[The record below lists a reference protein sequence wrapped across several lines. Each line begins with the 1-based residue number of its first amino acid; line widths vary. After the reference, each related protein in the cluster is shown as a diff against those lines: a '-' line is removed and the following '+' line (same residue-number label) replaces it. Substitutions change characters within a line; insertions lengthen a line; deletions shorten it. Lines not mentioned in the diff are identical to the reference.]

1 MQAKTVR
8 WTVFSESPSSYAAK
22 ALPLPT
28 QRGPAP
34 VTPPGVL
41 MSIKVAIASSD
52 GLNINLHFGQ
62 AKSFL
67 IYELQNGSFVQTER
81 RELPA
86 TPVVEPVET
95 TSAAGDVSNCN
106 PSGGFACGSGCG
118 GGGGGCC
125 GGGATGPLAPAV
137 ELLLDCRSVV
147 AAQIGQGMRRQFER
161 NAISVFD
168 IELPIE
174 EALNKLAAYYLKFG
188 D

>member
-1 MQAKTVR
+1 
-8 WTVFSESPSSYAAK
+8 
-22 ALPLPT
+22 
-28 QRGPAP
+28 
-34 VTPPGVL
+34 
-41 MSIKVAIASSD
+41 MSTKIAIATSD
-52 GLNINLHFGQ
+52 NLNIDLHFGQ

-67 IYELQNGSFVQTER
+67 IYELKDSKFELTEK

-86 TPVVEPVET
+86 SENKP
-95 TSAAGDVSNCN
+95 TSPEA
-106 PSGGFACGSGCG
+106 PSPQDFGGSCGGAGFACGSGGGCG
-118 GGGGGCC
+118 GSGGGC
-125 GGGATGPLAPAV
+125 GGGASGPLAPAV

>member
-1 MQAKTVR
+1 
-8 WTVFSESPSSYAAK
+8 
-22 ALPLPT
+22 
-28 QRGPAP
+28 
-34 VTPPGVL
+34 
-41 MSIKVAIASSD
+41 MSTKIAIATSD
-52 GLNINLHFGQ
+52 NLNIDLHFGQ

-67 IYELQNGSFVQTER
+67 IYELKDSKFELTEK

-86 TPVVEPVET
+86 SENKP
-95 TSAAGDVSNCN
+95 TSPEAPSPQDFGGGCGGAGFGCG
-106 PSGGFACGSGCG
+106 SGGGGSGGGCG
-118 GGGGGCC
+118 GG
-125 GGGATGPLAPAV
+125 ASGPLAPAV

>member
-1 MQAKTVR
+1 
-8 WTVFSESPSSYAAK
+8 
-22 ALPLPT
+22 
-28 QRGPAP
+28 
-34 VTPPGVL
+34 

-52 GLNINLHFGQ
+52 GLNIDLHFGQ

-67 IYELQNGSFVQTER
+67 IYELKDKKFELTEK
-81 RELPA
+81 RELPSGEN
-86 TPVVEPVET
+86 EP
-95 TSAAGDVSNCN
+95 TSPEA
-106 PSGGFACGSGCG
+106 PSPQEFGGGCG
-118 GGGGGCC
+118 GGSFCCGSGGGCGGSGGGC
-125 GGGATGPLAPAV
+125 GGGAAGPLAPSV

-174 EALNKLAAYYLKFG
+174 EALEKLAAYYLKFG

>member
-1 MQAKTVR
+1 
-8 WTVFSESPSSYAAK
+8 
-22 ALPLPT
+22 
-28 QRGPAP
+28 
-34 VTPPGVL
+34 

-52 GLNINLHFGQ
+52 GFNVDLHFGQ

-67 IYELQNGSFVQTER
+67 IYELKDSKFELTEK

-86 TPVVEPVET
+86 SENKP
-95 TSAAGDVSNCN
+95 TSPEAPSPQDFVGGCGGAGFGCG
-106 PSGGFACGSGCG
+106 SGGGCGGSGGGCG
-118 GGGGGCC
+118 GG
-125 GGGATGPLAPAV
+125 ASGPLAPAV
-137 ELLLDCRSVV
+137 ELLLDCRAVV
-147 AAQIGQGMRRQFER
+147 AAQIGQGMGRQFQR